1 MVLGE
6 GGERINDLVFTFL
19 LSSMHVII
27 PILQWRRSESL
38 AVPSKWELKGKRST
52 FSGMNIRL
60 TAYYSFLNLLVLSFL
75 IVAANDYLDDGD

>member
-27 PILQWRRSESL
+27 PHPEMEKIWVVGGALEMRTER
-38 AVPSKWELKGKRST
+38 
-52 FSGMNIRL
+52 
-60 TAYYSFLNLLVLSFL
+60 
-75 IVAANDYLDDGD
+75 